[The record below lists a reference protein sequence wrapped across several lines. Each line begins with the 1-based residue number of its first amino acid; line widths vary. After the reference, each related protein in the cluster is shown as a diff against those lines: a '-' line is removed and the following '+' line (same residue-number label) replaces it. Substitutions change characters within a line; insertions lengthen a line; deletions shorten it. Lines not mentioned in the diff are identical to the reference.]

1 MRALLPYS
9 SLTPSS
15 PADKQILRVQ
25 DAMSTFAV
33 RYRGV
38 LDRPVQLDMTNIEFL
53 PTPKNPRTVIAATR
67 NTLQK
72 KYLRK

>member
-1 MRALLPYS
+1 
-9 SLTPSS
+9 
-15 PADKQILRVQ
+15 
-25 DAMSTFAV
+25 MSTFAV